1 MRKGGGIQRV
11 QSNFENIKLEERL
24 SQKYKFNIVLMH
36 A

>member
-11 QSNFENIKLEERL
+11 QSNFEKIKLEERL
-24 SQKYKFNIVLMH
+24 FQKYKFNIVLMH